1 MKTSQNGNGNRKK
14 NIFSRSMQEKLA
26 VTVLVITLALFGLVV
41 VLYKLVDEE
50 NEEYTQ
56 IVLNQH
62 SSYDSRTLPYRR
74 GDIVDR
80 NGTYLAT
87 SEKVYN
93 LILDPNQINRDTANY
108 LEPTVSA
115 LGEIFG
121 YSREELLETINANPK
136 SYYVK
141 YAKQLSADDKE
152 AFEARAKEL
161 NEAYSKAGSKN
172 RVKGVWFEDEY
183 KRIYPYGS
191 LACNV
196 VGFSFD
202 NGKQGSGGIEQYYND
217 QLIGNNG
224 REYGYLDSESNMEKV
239 IKSAEN
245 GNTIVSTIDANIQ
258 KITEKY
264 IDEWM
269 NGIGSQTAAVLVMNP
284 NNGEIL
290 AMASNRRFDL
300 NDPRNLS
307 TMYTEEE
314 INAMT
319 EEEKNDA
326 WNKMWRNFCVSDSYE
341 PGSPSKPLTVA
352 ACLEEGVIGPQ
363 EMFYCDGGQQVSDYF
378 IKCVNIYGHRELS
391 VEMSLMKSCNDVM
404 MQIASRLGIERFTR
418 YQRIFGMGQKTGID
432 LPGEADTSG
441 LIYTAENMGPTDLA
455 TNSFGQSYNC
465 TMIQMAAALSSVIN
479 GGSYYEPHVVKQILN
494 EQGAV
499 VKKVEPNLVRETIS
513 QSTSDFI
520 RNALFETVDNEEG
533 TGKAGRVAGYKVGGK
548 TGTAQK
554 IPRAANNYLLSFA
567 GFAPADDPQVL
578 VYVVIDTPN
587 LPGKEQ
593 AHSTFATEVF
603 QKIMT
608 EVLPYMN
615 IFPDTDVPEEI
626 DESLA
631 TQEEGITNQNEG
643 GLEPGNGNE
652 DETGAEGE
660 SEPETDESG
669 ETLPAETMED
679 PGEEVVPYDDGLGL
693 PERVAGGGT
702 AGSQTGTAG
711 TADSSAAAPTSA
723 AGSSQAA
730 TGAAGN
736 STAPTSAA
744 GGSQAATATGAA
756 AATTAPTSGAEAETS
771 GGA

>member
-1 MKTSQNGNGNRKK
+1 MKTSQNGNGNKK
-14 NIFSRSMQEKLA
+14 IFSRHMQEKLA
-26 VTVLVITLALFGLVV
+26 VTVLVITLALFGLVA
-41 VLYKLVDEE
+41 VLYKLVDEK

-93 LILDPNQINRDTANY
+93 LILDPNQINKNAENY
-108 LEPTVSA
+108 LEPTIAA
-115 LGEIFG
+115 LTEIFG
-121 YSREELLETINANPK
+121 FSREDLLSAINANPE

-141 YAKQLSADDKE
+141 YARQLSVDEKE
-152 AFEARAKEL
+152 AFETKAKEL
-161 NEAYSKAGSKN
+161 NKAYSAAGSDN

-183 KRIYPYGS
+183 KRLYPYGS

-224 REYGYLDSESNMEKV
+224 REYGYLDDESNMERV

-269 NGIGSQTAAVLVMNP
+269 DGIGSQTAAVLVMDP

-307 TMYTEEE
+307 SMYTEEE
-314 INAMT
+314 IASMT

-326 WNKMWRNFCVSDSYE
+326 WNKMWRNFCVSDSFE

-363 EMFYCDGGQQVSDYF
+363 EMFYCDGGQQVGDYY

-404 MQIASRLGIERFTR
+404 MQIASRLGVERFAK
-418 YQRIFGMGQKTGID
+418 YQKMFGMGQKTGID

-441 LIYTAENMGPTDLA
+441 LIFSADKMGATDLA
-455 TNSFGQSYNC
+455 CNSFGQTYNC
-465 TMIQMAAALSSVIN
+465 TMVQMAAALSSVIN
-479 GGSYYEPHVVKQILN
+479 GGSYYEPHVVKQIIN
-494 EQGAV
+494 DQGAV
-499 VKKVEPNLVRETIS
+499 VRKVEPNLVRETVS
-513 QSTSDFI
+513 QSTSEFI
-520 RNALFETVDNEEG
+520 RNALFQTVDHEDG

-554 IPRAANNYLLSFA
+554 LPRSANNYLLSFA

-578 VYVVIDTPN
+578 VYVVVDTPN

-593 AHSTFATEVF
+593 AHSTFATEIF
-603 QKIMT
+603 QKIMA

-615 IFPDTDVPEEI
+615 IFPDTDVPMEE
-626 DESLA
+626 DESLS
-631 TQEEGITNQNEG
+631 TQQEGITNQNEG
-643 GLEPGNGNE
+643 GLDPTEEGAGE
-652 DETGAEGE
+652 TAETGEGTG
-660 SEPETDESG
+660 EPETDEDG
-669 ETLPAETMED
+669 ETVESTADEPD
-679 PGEEVVPYDDGLGL
+679 EEMIPYDDGLGL
-693 PERVAGGGT
+693 PDRTAGGGT
-702 AGSQTGTAG
+702 PETTVPSRVIETA
-711 TADSSAAAPTSA
+711 PETSA
-723 AGSSQAA
+723 AEETGS
-730 TGAAGN
+730 
-736 STAPTSAA
+736 
-744 GGSQAATATGAA
+744 
-756 AATTAPTSGAEAETS
+756 EAETS
-771 GGA
+771 EATP